1 MYLVLLKV
9 IIDQVKFVRKT
20 KMEQNKFNVLDGTA
34 CLGKTSILKL
44 LQNEN
49 IPVQI
54 GDYAEDA
61 KNYSVFKEKAKYHH
75 YDLEYQMYVMK
86 NLVMG
91 SLHDRGPWSNV
102 IYNYIFR
109 YMATKI
115 PLEADLIINDF
126 KSACQRTFKF
136 LSNMFN
142 IVIIVCMDRNGF
154 DVAQRMKI
162 RGNGIDVLN
171 EEYVYAQNLFFKIFA
186 RECNLHLIEVIDVN
200 DFKLIEVNIR
210 RAFNLPFNGI
220 LFKPIPGLK
229 SLVDAHPPL
238 RGTIGSAG
246 LDLYNYFSEV
256 TLTKN
261 TYTLVRLGLAM
272 EIPKNHFGRIFI
284 RSSYA
289 KKGLFCLDNVIDSD
303 YRGEIGVFIFNTNNY
318 DFILPQNK
326 RIVQIV
332 LIPYTIGNI
341 IMSNSLP
348 ETERGLGGFGSTN

>member
-1 MYLVLLKV
+1 
-9 IIDQVKFVRKT
+9 
-20 KMEQNKFNVLDGTA
+20 MEQNKFNVLDGTA

-49 IPVQI
+49 LPVQI
-54 GDYAEDA
+54 GDYGEDA
-61 KNYSVFKEKAKYHH
+61 KNYSVFKEKTKYHH

-86 NLVMG
+86 NLKMG

-115 PLEADLIINDF
+115 PIEADLIISEF

-136 LSNMFN
+136 LTGMFN
-142 IVIIVCMDRNGF
+142 IVILVCLDRNGF

-186 RECNLHLIEVIDVN
+186 RECNLHLIEILDVH
-200 DFKLIEVNIR
+200 DFKLIEVSIR
-210 RAFNLPFNGI
+210 RAFSIPFNGI
-220 LFKPIPGLK
+220 LYKPIAGLK
-229 SLVDAHPPL
+229 MIIDAYPPIQ
-238 RGTIGSAG
+238 GTNGSAG
-246 LDLYNYFSEV
+246 LDLYNYFGDI
-256 TLTKN
+256 TLPKN
-261 TYTLVRLGLAM
+261 KHTMVRLGLAL

-289 KKGLFCLDNVIDSD
+289 KQGLFCLDNVIDSD
-303 YRGEIGVFIFNTNNY
+303 YRGEITVFIFNTNDY
-318 DFILPQNK
+318 DFILPQHK

-332 LIPYTIGNI
+332 LIPYTLTN
-341 IMSNSLP
+341 MVTTKSLP